1 MTIPLI
7 AFLFLYLLFVFIWLI
22 FSLIALYHIIK
33 YGQINFTTF
42 LITFA
47 YIAGSII
54 ILFLSYEYL
63 SRIDWSAGLTIL
75 QGGAGIFGVN
85 NF

>member
-7 AFLFLYLLFVFIWLI
+7 GFLFLYLLFIFIWLI
-22 FSLIALYHIIK
+22 FSLIALYHIIR

-42 LITFA
+42 ITTFI
-47 YIAGSII
+47 YIAGSAI
-54 ILFLSYEYL
+54 ILFLSYGYL
-63 SRIDWSAGLTIL
+63 SRIDWSVGLTIF
-75 QGGAGIFGVN
+75 QSGAGIFGVN

>member
-7 AFLFLYLLFVFIWLI
+7 AFLFLYLLFVFVWLI
-22 FSLIALYHIIK
+22 FSLIALFHMIK

-42 LITFA
+42 FITFT

-54 ILFLSYEYL
+54 ILYLSYQYL
-63 SRIDWSAGLTIL
+63 SQIDWSVGLTIL
-75 QGGAGIFGVN
+75 QGGAGAFGVN

>member
-7 AFLFLYLLFVFIWLI
+7 GFLFLYLLFVAVWLI
-22 FSLIALYHIIK
+22 FSLIALYHIIR

-42 LITFA
+42 LATFT
-47 YIAGSII
+47 YIAGSSL
-54 ILFLSYEYL
+54 ILFLSYGYL
-63 SRIDWSAGLTIL
+63 SRIDWSVGLTVF
-75 QGGAGIFGVN
+75 QGDAGIFGVN